1 MEWSLQKL
9 KDIFPGLK
17 WADTRD
23 SIGSIATSFVPMA
36 GPIRLAV
43 NGSGAVAMW
52 LPDCGLFK
60 KEVTLSMDSA
70 IPYLQRWADGQFRE
84 VEMARGFAPRAEL
97 ESALTALRERMRWQD
112 VADDCPDACV
122 DVQVYSGHVQDGWL
136 AEDGYFRDHD
146 GMRIHNVTYWRPIDH
161 PEFTAPEA
169 PNV

>member
-1 MEWSLQKL
+1 MGWSLQKL

-23 SIGSIATSFVPMA
+23 SVGPIATSFLPMA

-43 NGSGAVAMW
+43 NASGAVAMW

-84 VEMARGFAPRAEL
+84 GEMARGFVPRAEL
-97 ESALTALRERMRWQD
+97 ADDLAALREQMAAAR
-112 VADDCPDACV
+112 VAVEKWVPIHANDCAGWCIDEHAASMALEGCDCGMADEDIACRAARRAV
-122 DVQVYSGHVQDGWL
+122 GLEG
-136 AEDGYFRDHD
+136 
-146 GMRIHNVTYWRPIDH
+146 
-161 PEFTAPEA
+161 
-169 PNV
+169 